1 MAYFTGRKWHGWS
14 KGWNFLIF
22 HILQSMGGDFLHLT
36 NTGSFYKI
44 PGFSSSHLSLFFFFL
59 NSLVSSY
66 MLCSDIFNSSVA
78 YYFESSSEFC
88 HQLSHFLSFWILC
101 SFQVV
106 RIRNCWIACYSLRY
120 RRELPA
126 FLWTALML
134 LI

>member
-44 PGFSSSHLSLFFFFL
+44 PGFSSSHLSLFFF
-59 NSLVSSY
+59 NSLVSTICY
-66 MLCSDIFNSSVA
+66 ILIFLTLQL
-78 YYFESSSEFC
+78 
-88 HQLSHFLSFWILC
+88 HITLSHHLNSVTDWVTFFPFEFFLC

-106 RIRNCWIACYSLRY
+106 MIRNCWIACYILLY

-126 FLWTALML
+126 FLWTSLML